1 MTEATSKQKPEQNK
15 QKTEQKPRIF
25 AHRGTSLLAPE
36 NTKAAFDLALR
47 YHADVLETDVRLSK
61 DGIVMVTHDES
72 LERTTNGSGLVRDYT
87 ANELKV
93 FDTAHG
99 FTDLDNQ
106 PYTGEPVSMLTLS
119 ELFELYPTVGINI
132 DIKDNDLIAANAVA
146 TVIQS
151 RQSEGR
157 LNQWINVGSFHASVI
172 KQFRARAPKIST
184 AATRQEVARLVFG
197 STKRVVPA
205 YQLLQI
211 PVAYWGIRLDG
222 DRFINK
228 VHRINCEVAYWT
240 INDASNIQ
248 RLLKKGCNGVVTDR
262 PDLALKAFE
271 QLGLKSF

>member
-1 MTEATSKQKPEQNK
+1 MTEAIFE

-47 YHADVLETDVRLSK
+47 YRADVLETDVRLSK

-72 LERTTNGSGLVRDYT
+72 LQRTTNGRGLVRDHT
-87 ANELKV
+87 ASELKM
-93 FDTAHG
+93 FDAAHG
-99 FTDLDNQ
+99 FTDLNNR
-106 PYTGEPVSMLTLS
+106 PYTGEPVSMLTLH
-119 ELFELYPTVGINI
+119 ELFDLYPTAGINI
-132 DIKDNDLIAANAVA
+132 DIKDSDLMAANAVA
-146 TVIQS
+146 EVIKS

-157 LNQWINVGSFHASVI
+157 HSQWINVGSFHASVI
-172 KQFRARAPKIST
+172 KHFRSQAPRVST

-222 DRFINK
+222 DRLINK
-228 VHRINCEVAYWT
+228 VHRMNCEVMYWT
-240 INDASNIQ
+240 INDTSNMQ
-248 RLLKKGCNGVVTDR
+248 RLLSKGCNGVVTDR
-262 PDLALKAFE
+262 PDLALMAFKE
-271 QLGLKSF
+271 LGLKSA